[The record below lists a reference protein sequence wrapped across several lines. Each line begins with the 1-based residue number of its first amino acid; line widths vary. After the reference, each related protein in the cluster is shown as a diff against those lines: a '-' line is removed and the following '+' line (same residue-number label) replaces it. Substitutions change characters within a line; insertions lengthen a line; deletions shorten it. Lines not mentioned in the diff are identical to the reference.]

1 MKNPNIAPIGYSV
14 VAAFVLSKKRRKNKV
29 LLIERGKDTER
40 GGKLA
45 MLGGMVALQE
55 VPDAVG
61 TAALKSAPSQYPE
74 TLAEALARQLAEEL
88 PHMFGHCQ
96 AELAAYLALPGNM
109 VPIGIIQRRPEDM
122 PQWVKAAGGSHTLN
136 LHFAV
141 PFPTHLADP
150 EALGSSSE
158 VAKAFWATDNKV
170 RRTYSRFAFPPEA
183 DSALRAIREIAA

>member
-29 LLIERGKDTER
+29 LLIKRGKGTEL
-40 GGKLA
+40 GGMVAL
-45 MLGGMVALQE
+45 LGGMVALQE
-55 VPDAVG
+55 VPGAVG

-96 AELAAYLALPGNM
+96 AELGAYLALGNM
-109 VPIGIIQRRPEDM
+109 VPIGIIQRRPEGM

-141 PFPTHLADP
+141 PFPTHLANP

-183 DSALRAIREIAA
+183 NSALRAIREIAA